1 MASELRQQKR
11 LQVLLHETCRTDDAR
26 AAAIHAATQA
36 GMTLSGEGVA
46 TLSVRM
52 PNSEFEKLFSSSP
65 EGELTVPEQLK
76 PFVESISEA
85 PEHLSFE

>member
-1 MASELRQQKR
+1 MRQQRR
-11 LQVLLHETCRTDDAR
+11 LQILLHENCRTDDLR
-26 AAAIHAATQA
+26 AAAIHAAEQA

-52 PNSEFEKLFSSSP
+52 PNTEFEKLFSPSA
-65 EGELTVPEQLK
+65 EGELAVPEKLK
-76 PFVESISEA
+76 PFVASISEA

>member
-1 MASELRQQKR
+1 MRQQKH
-11 LQVLLHETCRTDDAR
+11 LQILLHENCRTDGLR
-26 AAAIHAATQA
+26 AAAIHAVKQV

-52 PNSEFEKLFSSSP
+52 PNTEFENLFSPSA
-65 EGELTVPEQLK
+65 EGELAVPEKLK
-76 PFVESISEA
+76 PFVASISEA